1 MYNSIYPININYRK
15 QNASHAGQD
24 TQSGRVN
31 TPISNDDNKQN
42 NKQNTFPNGTKVAID
57 YTKGQINISQV
68 LTDFRST
75 ILAINAPQDVSEEVN
90 MYLNLVDRESKKDNP
105 SREIVLANLKNASRI
120 SDAYIAKSL
129 NKPSNVVEG
138 WIDALFLQKINIKA
152 NPDEINPD
160 FLLEFPKKAQAKID
174 AAKNENFQT
183 QIAQSQNETQS
194 TKEEKEAQPL
204 QQKEISTPDKK
215 PALVFPS
222 TSEAEKIEVE
232 SEIEISDFD
241 NQSSEIKITDVP
253 KTPFSPVSE
262 IDNKAK
268 TLFSQAKQQPNNN
281 QGDTNAIN
289 LLNEALGMLS
299 ETDNINENIKAAIHF
314 ERGRIFDNYDY
325 VDYALRD
332 YWEATKADDLNLKA
346 KAFYKSGQIYDEFK
360 EYSPA
365 LDNYLSSIAYSGEAD
380 NSSAQACVLSKVAS
394 LFTKQYDFENTL
406 SYSDLA
412 IETALDSNSDKTI
425 AQTYSSTA
433 QNYQYLGENDKAI
446 DNYKNA
452 LAIFSRTDE
461 SPEEIAHNYEQA
473 AIVMEKLGN
482 HAKAAKLQLKAN
494 RYYQIAQQQQEP
506 LEQAG

>member
-15 QNASHAGQD
+15 QNISRTNQD
-24 TQSGRVN
+24 AQSNGADTLV
-31 TPISNDDNKQN
+31 SNNDNQN
-42 NKQNTFPNGTKVAID
+42 KNQNTFPNGTKVAID

-90 MYLNLVDRESKKDNP
+90 TYLNLVDKESKKENP
-105 SREIVLANLKNASRI
+105 SREIILANLKNASRI
-120 SDAYIAKSL
+120 SDNYIAKSL

-174 AAKNENFQT
+174 AAKNEQLQAQETSQQNETPIPTEQT
-183 QIAQSQNETQS
+183 QIPVDEKPDSLAQTANAIESN
-194 TKEEKEAQPL
+194 PL
-204 QQKEISTPDKK
+204 S
-215 PALVFPS
+215 
-222 TSEAEKIEVE
+222 EKIEVE
-232 SEIEISDFD
+232 NELEISTTEETPD
-241 NQSSEIKITDVP
+241 EIKIIETP
-253 KTPFSPVSE
+253 KTPFSPINELDS
-262 IDNKAK
+262 KAK
-268 TLFSQAKQQPNNN
+268 SLFSQAKKQPDNN
-281 QGDTNAIN
+281 QGDTEAIN
-289 LLNEALGMLS
+289 LLNEALGILS
-299 ETDNINENIKAAIHF
+299 QGEDFNENIKAAIHF

-346 KAFYKSGQIYDEFK
+346 KAFFKSGQIYDEFK

-365 LDNYLSSIAYSGEAD
+365 LDNYLSSVAYSGEAD
-380 NSSAQACVLSKVAS
+380 NSSAQACVLSKIAS
-394 LFTKQYDFENTL
+394 LFTKQYDVDNTQ

-412 IETALDSNSDKTI
+412 IETALDSNSDRVI

-446 DNYKNA
+446 DSYKNA
-452 LAIFSRTDE
+452 LAVFSRTDE

-473 AIVMEKLGN
+473 AIVMERLGN

-506 LEQAG
+506 LEQAS